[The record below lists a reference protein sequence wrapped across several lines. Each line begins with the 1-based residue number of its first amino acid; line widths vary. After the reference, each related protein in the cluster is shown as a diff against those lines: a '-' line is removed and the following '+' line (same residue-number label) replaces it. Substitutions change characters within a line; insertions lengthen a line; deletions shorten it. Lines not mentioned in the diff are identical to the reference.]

1 MDSFSTQASAAELHL
16 SHTSLIQSLP
26 NIHNLKYI
34 IESACTQNLNISYF
48 FQLVFNYV
56 IINLWVDIFEYMSY
70 LSIVGVDF
78 DCWGKSIFCFMITF
92 QLDVAH
98 TNQEMTLRSLHW
110 PRFSSPWFLQHYKYN
125 SLVSWVHRT
134 NNTISNTHNIKYLNF
149 SHIDFSWF
157 IFLCFQPFHI
167 KHYYLALNRDYN
179 WKLEF

>member
-1 MDSFSTQASAAELHL
+1 MYLST
-16 SHTSLIQSLP
+16 
-26 NIHNLKYI
+26 
-34 IESACTQNLNISYF
+34 
-48 FQLVFNYV
+48 
-56 IINLWVDIFEYMSY
+56 SY

-125 SLVSWVHRT
+125 PLVSWVHRT

-157 IFLCFQPFHI
+157 IFIYVFNLFTSNIITWLWTETITKNLSSNGSNKQ
-167 KHYYLALNRDYN
+167 K
-179 WKLEF
+179 